1 MWMLQ
6 EWVLSFGRLPQISGA
21 TEKSTMSL
29 FFLGITEYFKE
40 AQFSSAI
47 EKFELSN
54 SSHILKSVHTLNPAD
69 VFS

>member
-1 MWMLQ
+1 M
-6 EWVLSFGRLPQISGA
+6 F
-21 TEKSTMSL
+21 L

-47 EKFELSN
+47 KEFELSN
-54 SSHILKSVHTLNPAD
+54 RSHTLQSIHILNPAD